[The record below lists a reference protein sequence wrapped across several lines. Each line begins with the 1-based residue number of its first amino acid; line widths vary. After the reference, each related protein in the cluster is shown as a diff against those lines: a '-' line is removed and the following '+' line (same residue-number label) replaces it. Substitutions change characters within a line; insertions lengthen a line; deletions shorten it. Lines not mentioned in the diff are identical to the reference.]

1 MVIVI
6 VAIVLIALVVGALV
20 LARQRRS
27 QQLQEGFGPE
37 YERTV
42 SERGDRKQAEAELL
56 ERRKRHDRFEIREL
70 DPAARDRYADRW
82 RSAQR
87 RFVDEPAPAVGE
99 ADALVMEVMRER
111 GYPVADEF
119 EQRAADVSVD
129 HPQVVEHY
137 RAAHDISGR
146 ATTGEAS
153 TEDLRQAMVH
163 FRALFVEL
171 LGDDADSGDRPTR
184 DADAPRTTRNENVRE
199 MR

>member
-6 VAIVLIALVVGALV
+6 VAVVLIALVVGALV

-70 DPAARDRYADRW
+70 DAAARDRYADRW

-87 RFVDEPAPAVGE
+87 RFVDQPGPAVGE
-99 ADALVMEVMRER
+99 ADALVMEVMRDR

-129 HPQVVEHY
+129 HPEVVEHY
-137 RAAHDISGR
+137 RAAHEISGR

-163 FRALFVEL
+163 FRGLFVEL
-171 LGDDADSGDRPTR
+171 LGDAAETGDRADR
-184 DADAPRTTRNENVRE
+184 DAEAPRTTRNENVRE